1 MLFRVPRT
9 VTEKTTEEVPAESR
23 VIADYSDRPAY
34 VLLGE
39 PGAGKSTLFEDEA
52 NNTDDG
58 GYISARDF
66 IDLDNDE
73 WREKTLFIDGLDEAR
88 AGKDDARTP
97 LGAIRGKLNKLGC
110 KRFRISCREADWLG
124 ALDSKDLAKVSP
136 SQEIVQLYLNPLN
149 SSDVKAILAN
159 DCRVGDA
166 DSFIEKA
173 ERFGLS
179 GLLDNPQ
186 TLDMLIDAVKGGQ
199 NWPTTKEQVYRLASE
214 QLEAEFNDEHRVAE
228 KSPVIIPTLLDAAG
242 LLCAIQLLANL
253 SGFSEGYA
261 QPGRVSLASLDL
273 PAPTRAALKTRLF
286 RKVGDEFTY
295 VHRSVAEYLAAH
307 FIAGKIKDGLLV
319 NRVLALTTGVDG
331 GIVAALRGL
340 MAWLAVLSE
349 PARDR
354 LIEID
359 PLGIVVYGDVQL
371 FSPIS
376 KVKLLN
382 ALKAEASKTGYLSHE
397 WGDRSFAAITT
408 RDMVSHLLE
417 LFNNPS
423 REQPEQ
429 SLLDCVLDGLCQGE
443 VIEELKPVLFA
454 TIRDSSSREGIRVR
468 ALQAV
473 MHQYPLDTSS
483 LLALADEIC
492 QNKIENN
499 NRLLGLLLYKLFPAC
514 IPAREILQYLR
525 PIRNDHLVS
534 HYDVF
539 WRSEFSKRVADED
552 LPIVLDQLVGIG
564 VDLLNISPVQDLFS
578 MAGELLVRGIK
589 THGVLASTERL
600 YGWLCIGQHEHHSKL
615 RNEHKQK
622 IREWL
627 DQQPVIYLS
636 LFELGLQK
644 IAKNTDKLVHELYK
658 KVWSL
663 LYGATPPNNFGL
675 WCLEKAENY
684 DDFQISCE
692 LVRQA
697 FMTLIN
703 ERGHHGL
710 SLEHFQEW
718 ISQHDQFSE
727 LYESLIF
734 DPIEDWRLED
744 AQSEKRWE
752 NEQKKELKA
761 RLDFFNQHK
770 VEIVEGSAK
779 PHVFNPLASAYF
791 DHYSGIN
798 GRAGEERLSDFLN
811 NDPELIEAAKSGL
824 RKILD
829 RSDLPELDEIF
840 SLTLEGL
847 EHYIR
852 LPFLVCM
859 EKLYQENPTIL
870 STLTPDLIS
879 KALAFWYTY
888 GCGNEPAWVKPL
900 SLLYEELTAKV
911 LIAYV
916 GTMFA
921 AKKQHIYGL
930 YQLAHDEA
938 YRVIAKLSVIPIL
951 NKYPVRAAV
960 QQCSHL
966 ECLLKAGIN
975 WLDKNEFLV
984 LIDKKLA
991 CKGMDV
997 AQRIYWLIT
1006 GLIIR
1011 PEKYQDL
1018 FKMELIDK
1026 AERINHLSS
1035 FLCPSWKIRNETYAL
1050 PASAVGLLI
1059 ELFGP
1064 RCSPRMETGA
1074 HFVGRAENERD
1085 YVRYSINL
1093 LASDPS
1099 ESCSAVLNSLSTQ
1112 SKLDAWH
1119 QQIRDAQQT
1128 QQISRREALYKHPDA
1143 FQVIETLNDRKPANV
1158 ADLAVLALDCL
1169 QQLAA
1174 EMHASST
1181 NPYQHF
1187 WNLKGKKA
1195 ATPIEP
1201 YPEEDPRYEEVG
1213 RNYLVDR
1220 LKPMLAKYDV
1230 AVEPE
1235 ALQAHEKRADMKLSF
1250 IHQGRSYYL
1259 PIEIKRDY
1267 HREMWKTIRQQLIP
1281 LYTISPETDGRGLYL
1296 VLWFNFKKLPT
1307 HPQGLPP
1314 PRSATELAAMLTA
1327 TLTPAERKL
1336 IDVFVLDVS
1345 AANQATATKS

>member
-9 VTEKTTEEVPAESR
+9 VTEKTTADVSAESR
-23 VIADYSDRPAY
+23 PIADYRDRPAY

-52 NNTDDG
+52 GNTDNG
-58 GYISARDF
+58 YYISARDF

-97 LGAIRGKLNKLGC
+97 LGDIRGRLNKLGC
-110 KRFRISCREADWLG
+110 IRFRISCREADWLG
-124 ALDSKDLAKVSP
+124 TLDNKDLAKVSP

-149 SSDVKAILAN
+149 SGDVKAILAN
-159 DCRVGDA
+159 DDRVGDA
-166 DSFIEKA
+166 DDFIEKA

-186 TLDMLIDAVKGGQ
+186 TLDMLIDAVKKKGD
-199 NWPTTKEQVYRLASE
+199 WPTTKEQVYRLASE
-214 QLEAEFNDEHRVAE
+214 QLAVEFNDEHRVAE
-228 KSPVIIPTLLDAAG
+228 KAPVNIPALLEAAG

-286 RKVGDEFTY
+286 RKVGDEYSY

-319 NRVLALTTGVDG
+319 NRVLALATGVDG

-359 PLGIVVYGDVQL
+359 SLGLVVYGDVQL
-371 FSPIS
+371 FSSAS

-382 ALKAEASKTGYLSHE
+382 ALKAETAKTGYLRYA
-397 WGDRSFAAITT
+397 WGERSFAAIST
-408 RDMVSHLLE
+408 RDMAPYLLE

-429 SLLDCVLDGLCQGE
+429 SLLDCVLDGLCYGD
-443 VIEELKPVLFA
+443 VIEELKPALLA
-454 TIRDSSSREGIRVR
+454 TIRDSSYWEGIRVR
-468 ALQAV
+468 ALQAF
-473 MHQYPLDTSS
+473 MHQYPQDASN
-483 LLALADEIC
+483 LLTLADEIR
-492 QNKIENN
+492 QNIIEDNK
-499 NRLLGLLLYKLFPAC
+499 RLLGLLLYKLFPDF
-514 IPAREILQYLR
+514 ISSKDILQYLK
-525 PIRNDHLVS
+525 PFRNDHVLS
-534 HYDVF
+534 HYDHF
-539 WRSEFSKRVADED
+539 WRSEFSKRVPDED
-552 LPIVLDQLVGIG
+552 LPIVLDQLVGLG
-564 VDLLNISPVQDLFS
+564 VNLLKISPVQDLFS

-589 THGVLASTERL
+589 THGVLISIERL
-600 YGWLCIGQHEHHSKL
+600 YGWLCIGQHEYHSKL
-615 RNEHKQK
+615 RSEHKQK
-622 IREWL
+622 IREWME
-627 DQQPVIYLS
+627 QQPTIYLS
-636 LFELGLQK
+636 LFEFGVQK
-644 IAKNTDKLVHELYK
+644 IAKNTDKLSHELYK
-658 KVWSL
+658 KVWCPL
-663 LYGATPPNNFGL
+663 FDATPPNNFGL
-675 WCLEKAENY
+675 WCLVKAEKC
-684 DDFQISCE
+684 DDFQIGCE
-692 LVRQA
+692 LVRRA

-718 ISQHDQFSE
+718 ISQHNQFSE

-744 AQSEKRWE
+744 ALSEKRWE
-752 NEQKKELKA
+752 NERKKELKE
-761 RLDFFNQHK
+761 RLEFFNRHK

-779 PHVFNPLASAYF
+779 PYVFHHLASAYF
-791 DHYSGIN
+791 DRYSGIN
-798 GRAGEERLSDFLN
+798 GRTGDERLSDFLN

-824 RKILD
+824 GKILD

-840 SLTLEGL
+840 ALALEGR

-859 EKLYQENPTIL
+859 EKHYQETPSIL
-870 STLTPDLIS
+870 SNLSPDLIS

-888 GCGNEPAWVKPL
+888 GCGDEPAWVKPL

-916 GTMFA
+916 STMLA
-921 AKKQHIYGL
+921 GKKQHIHGL
-930 YQLAHDEA
+930 YQLAHNEA
-938 YRVIAKLSVIPIL
+938 YQGIAKLSVIPIL
-951 NKYPVRAAV
+951 NKYPVRATA
-960 QQCSHL
+960 QQSSHL

-975 WLDKNEFLV
+975 WLDKNELLV

-997 AQRIYWLIT
+997 AQRVYWLIT

-1018 FKMELIDK
+1018 FKKELIGN
-1026 AERINHLSS
+1026 AARINHLSA

-1050 PASAVGLLI
+1050 PASTVGLLI

-1064 RCSPRMETGA
+1064 HCSPHIESGA
-1074 HFVGRAENERD
+1074 HWVGRAENERD
-1085 YVRYSINL
+1085 YVRNSLNS

-1099 ESCSAVLNSLSTQ
+1099 ESCSAVLTSLLTQ
-1112 SKLDAWH
+1112 SKLAAWH
-1119 QQIRDAQQT
+1119 TLIHDAQQT

-1143 FQVIETLNDRKPANV
+1143 SQVIETLNDRKPANV

-1169 QQLAA
+1169 RQLAA
-1174 EMHASST
+1174 EMHTSNT
-1181 NPYQHF
+1181 NRYQHF
-1187 WNLKGKKA
+1187 WNLKGKESLVP
-1195 ATPIEP
+1195 TEP

-1213 RNYLVDR
+1213 RNYLVDL
-1220 LKPMLAKYDV
+1220 LKPMLTKYGV

-1235 ALQAHEKRADMKLSF
+1235 ALQANEKRADIKLSF
-1250 IHQGRSYYL
+1250 IHHGRTYYL

-1267 HREMWKTIRQQLIP
+1267 HRELWKTIHQQLIP
-1281 LYTISPETDGRGLYL
+1281 RYTISPETEGRGLYL
-1296 VLWFNFKKLPT
+1296 VLWFNFKKLRT

-1314 PRSATELAAMLTA
+1314 PKSAAELENMLKA

-1345 AANQATATKS
+1345 ATTPPKPS